1 MIRVGRIQS
10 AGARSEMTIPMIL
23 LPLFVQVGLTFVL
36 LFWMGGL
43 RVSAIRR
50 GEVKMRDIALGQ
62 PAWPEQPTKVANS
75 YHNQFEMPV
84 LFYVLVVLAIIVRKA
99 DLLFVIMSWIFVLCR
114 IVHAYIHTTSNHVGH
129 RFYAFLASNLVLLVM
144 WIIFAVRILVGV

>member
-1 MIRVGRIQS
+1 
-10 AGARSEMTIPMIL
+10 MTLQAIL
-23 LPLFVQVGLTFVL
+23 LPLFVQVALTFVL

-62 PAWPEQPTKVANS
+62 PAWPEQPTKAANC
-75 YHNQFEMPV
+75 YRNQFETPV
-84 LFYVLVVLAIIVRKA
+84 LFYVLVVLAIIARKA
-99 DLLFVIMSWIFVLCR
+99 DLLFVVMSWIFVVLR

-129 RFYAFLASNLVLLVM
+129 RFYAFLAASVVLLLM